1 MFPFPRVISVACV
14 PQCVI
19 KSNPNHPARYLSWIR
34 KDKNLKVEFGNYL
47 NQLEAEMRSHEDY
60 ADIYPED
67 KMILVE
73 FRKHADLGEFHVE
86 EESATYHDASQ
97 SRKSYIR
104 PARNSLGSSV
114 SSIPSKTSKQGS
126 LESIEEEPEGET
138 GASTPSPTKRKNA
151 PSSARTMGSVSSLG
165 TRETHESLTPL
176 GRKETASASSVQ
188 SKASG
193 RSDYSSEDD
202 DSPKKRRHKKPGP
215 AGGSLSSRSKSMAQS
230 SGDDSDDGQRTAP
243 AKRRY
248 TTASSTMSAANSDD
262 DKSAP
267 GKRRKVDADSSDD
280 SPSVHSKFT
289 EAESHNTLTED
300 TLASNNPSLS
310 LRSRAESVAH
320 SEALP
325 SAHSASEEDS
335 LMASSDDEN

>member
-1 MFPFPRVISVACV
+1 MHGYPLLCGIENSPKLST
-14 PQCVI
+14 
-19 KSNPNHPARYLSWIR
+19 RYLSFIR
-34 KDKNLKVEFGNYL
+34 KDKKITVELGNYL
-47 NQLEAEMRSHEDY
+47 NQLEMEMRSHEDF
-60 ADIYPED
+60 ADIYHED
-67 KMILVE
+67 MSALVE
-73 FRKHADLGEFHVE
+73 FRKLAGLGDIRGETE
-86 EESATYHDASQ
+86 LARNKQESQ
-97 SRKSYIR
+97 SRKLSIR
-104 PARNSLGSSV
+104 PARNSIGSSV
-114 SSIPSKTSKQGS
+114 SSIPSKGSKQGS
-126 LESIEEEPEGET
+126 LASIEEEPEGET

-165 TRETHESLTPL
+165 TRETRESPTPMS
-176 GRKETASASSVQ
+176 RKKTASASSVQ